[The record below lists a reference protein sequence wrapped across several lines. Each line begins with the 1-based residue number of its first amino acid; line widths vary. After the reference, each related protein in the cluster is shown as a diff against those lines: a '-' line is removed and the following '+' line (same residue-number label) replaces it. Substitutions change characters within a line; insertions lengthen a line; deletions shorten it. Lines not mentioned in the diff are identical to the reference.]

1 MVQARMFKPLF
12 NLEKYRYFFNLIF
25 NFIYTNYE
33 SKSPKLTFAQRA
45 PSIIFFCT
53 GACSNLWLL
62 FFKRYGRAIINER
75 TLNKTLFACFNRS
88 LPGGVLV
95 ELPAARRYASFVFGI
110 SISTVKIE
118 CKFSDFKSTK
128 SRIRSSM
135 TNETAMAAL
144 QASDLAPV
152 SKTTM
157 VCPRYHSP

>member
-1 MVQARMFKPLF
+1 LRSGLSRQ
-12 NLEKYRYFFNLIF
+12 
-25 NFIYTNYE
+25 
-33 SKSPKLTFAQRA
+33 S
-45 PSIIFFCT
+45 FFCT

-75 TLNKTLFACFNRS
+75 TLNKILFACFNRS

-118 CKFSDFKSTK
+118 CKFSNFKSTK

-135 TNETAMAAL
+135 TMSQSGISRVPGNPGLRQRMRPQWRRFKHQIL
-144 QASDLAPV
+144 HRFL
-152 SKTTM
+152 KTTM
-157 VCPRYHSP
+157 VCPRCHSP